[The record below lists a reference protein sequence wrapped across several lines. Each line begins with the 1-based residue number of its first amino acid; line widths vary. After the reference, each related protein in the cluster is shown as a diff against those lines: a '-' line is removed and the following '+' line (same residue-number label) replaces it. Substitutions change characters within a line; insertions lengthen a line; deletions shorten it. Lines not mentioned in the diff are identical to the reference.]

1 MSGLIKISGE
11 WKPGPFIYRDEAVF
25 GLNHVGQP
33 ICEGRSNLDIS
44 VDFIVTMMMI
54 VMMMMITMMMMMIQ
68 ETRTDWEVEVLEA
81 EPLHTRDLPT
91 VAPHEHQW

>member
-44 VDFIVTMMMI
+44 VDFDCDDDDDSDYNDDDDI
-54 VMMMMITMMMMMIQ
+54 
-68 ETRTDWEVEVLEA
+68 DNDDGDDG
-81 EPLHTRDLPT
+81 DLFVKPG
-91 VAPHEHQW
+91 HKC

>member
-11 WKPGPFIYRDEAVF
+11 WKPGPFIYREEAVF

-44 VDFIVTMMMI
+44 VDFDCDYDDDDEESDEVDLIVK
-54 VMMMMITMMMMMIQ
+54 
-68 ETRTDWEVEVLEA
+68 
-81 EPLHTRDLPT
+81 PGHKC
-91 VAPHEHQW
+91 

>member
-44 VDFIVTMMMI
+44 VDFDCDDDDDNDDDDDGDDYND
-54 VMMMMITMMMMMIQ
+54 
-68 ETRTDWEVEVLEA
+68 EG
-81 EPLHTRDLPT
+81 HN
-91 VAPHEHQW
+91 EHK

>member
-25 GLNHVGQP
+25 GLNHAGQP

-44 VDFIVTMMMI
+44 VDFDCDDDDDSDYNDDDDI
-54 VMMMMITMMMMMIQ
+54 
-68 ETRTDWEVEVLEA
+68 DNDDGDDG
-81 EPLHTRDLPT
+81 DLFVKPG
-91 VAPHEHQW
+91 HKC

>member
-11 WKPGPFIYRDEAVF
+11 WKPGPFIYREEAVF

-44 VDFIVTMMMI
+44 VDFDCDDDDDSDDDDDGDDYND
-54 VMMMMITMMMMMIQ
+54 
-68 ETRTDWEVEVLEA
+68 EG
-81 EPLHTRDLPT
+81 HN
-91 VAPHEHQW
+91 EHK

>member
-33 ICEGRSNLDIS
+33 ICEGRFSLDIS
-44 VDFIVTMMMI
+44 VDF
-54 VMMMMITMMMMMIQ
+54 
-68 ETRTDWEVEVLEA
+68 DC
-81 EPLHTRDLPT
+81 DDDDDSDDDDDD
-91 VAPHEHQW
+91 

>member
-11 WKPGPFIYRDEAVF
+11 WKPGPFIYREEAVF

-44 VDFIVTMMMI
+44 VDFDCDDDDDNDDDDDGDDYND
-54 VMMMMITMMMMMIQ
+54 
-68 ETRTDWEVEVLEA
+68 EG
-81 EPLHTRDLPT
+81 HN
-91 VAPHEHQW
+91 EHK